1 MRHQIEI
8 VNPVAGISEGENE
21 TSQTKGIDTLDN
33 LRVGLLD
40 NHMPHAGEFLQ
51 HIGEAL
57 SDKCQASVTHWQKT
71 YSAQSAGTE
80 MLDEVAEASDAVVTG
95 FGV

>member
-8 VNPVAGISEGENE
+8 VNPVAAISEGENQA
-21 TSQTKGIDTLDN
+21 SQTKSIDSLDN
-33 LRVGLLD
+33 LRIGLLD
-40 NHMPHAGEFLQ
+40 NHMPHAGDFLQ
-51 HIGEAL
+51 HMGEAL
-57 SDKCQASVTHWQKT
+57 SKKCQASISHWQKT

-80 MLDEVAEASDAVVTG
+80 MLDEIAEASDAVVTG

>member
-8 VNPVAGISEGENE
+8 VNPVAGISEGGIE
-21 TSQTKGIDTLDN
+21 TSQTKSIGTLDN
-33 LRVGLLD
+33 LRIGLLD

-51 HIGEAL
+51 HMGEAL
-57 SDKCQASVTHWQKT
+57 SERCQASITHWQKA
-71 YSAQSAGTE
+71 YSAQSAGNE
-80 MLDEVAEASDAVVTG
+80 MLDEIAEASDAVVTG